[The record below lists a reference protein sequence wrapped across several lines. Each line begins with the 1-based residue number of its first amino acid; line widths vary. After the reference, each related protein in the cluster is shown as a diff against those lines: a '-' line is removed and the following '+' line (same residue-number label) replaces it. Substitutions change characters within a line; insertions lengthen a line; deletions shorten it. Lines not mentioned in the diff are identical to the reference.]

1 MTGLTDSLRPCRAS
15 GVSEEQQAE
24 FFAGS
29 GFLPVRL
36 SAYDL
41 ERSRQALEKYPSYQ
55 VAVDLFDGTPLTP
68 ATLWP
73 RIGPDAQVVETV
85 NRALEGMLVSGKD
98 PVQALGDAAKQATKA
113 LQDYNRRVG
122 E

>member
-1 MTGLTDSLRPCRAS
+1 VTGLTDSLRPCRAS

-29 GFLPVRL
+29 GQLPVRL

-41 ERSRQALEKYPSYQ
+41 EASRQVLEKYPSYQ
-55 VAVDLFDGTPLTP
+55 VAVDLFQGTPSTP
-68 ATLWP
+68 ATLGP
-73 RIGPDAQVVETV
+73 RIGPNAQVVEIV
-85 NRALEGMLVSGKD
+85 NQALEGMLVSGKD
-98 PVQALGDAAKQATKA
+98 PVQALDDAAKQATKA